1 MTDPDLDFPQP
12 FSAQAAKPHTGLVGA
27 FSTQSVEKVGTG
39 TTQRKVVQKTYWYA
53 KELEGGSVEVQ
64 PLNGKYVP
72 AGIKEH
78 MDKDAFLQRF
88 SPEPEFYQKTVFPK
102 MKELNT
108 TVMRAEELRA
118 KGAMYSAE
126 FEYQNA
132 LAVDAENVKANFGLG
147 LTYLAR
153 GESNKANDLFERLVH
168 LDAAFE
174 EEHKHLF
181 NEFGISLRK
190 SGMLDQAVV
199 YYGRALEMTT
209 EDENLYYN
217 MARAYFEKGD
227 IGGCVENLK
236 SALRINPSH
245 PQVVEFLAYLK
256 KNNFPL
262 SGPPRAAG

>member
-1 MTDPDLDFPQP
+1 MTDPASTPDPHPAPPAREGQP
-12 FSAQAAKPHTGLVGA
+12 KRLVGA

-39 TTQRKVVQKTYWYA
+39 TTQRKVVQKTYWFA
-53 KELEGGSVEVQ
+53 RELDDGSMEVQ
-64 PLNGKYVP
+64 PLNSQFVP
-72 AGIKEH
+72 SGVKDQLDKE
-78 MDKDAFLQRF
+78 AFLSRYA
-88 SPEPEFYQKTVFPK
+88 PEPEFYQKVVFPK
-102 MKELNT
+102 IKELNQ
-108 TVMRAEELRA
+108 TVGRAEELRA

-132 LAVDAENVKANFGLG
+132 LAVDEENVRANFGLG

-190 SGMLDQAVV
+190 SGMLEQAVT
-199 YYGRALEMTT
+199 YYTRALEMTD

-217 MARAYFEKGD
+217 MARAFFEKGD

-236 SALRINPSH
+236 QALRINPSH

-262 SGPPRAAG
+262 TGPAKG